1 MPQPPAFEDSS
12 GNVWE
17 DLRLPNHDELMEQAN
32 LVTQIDTIIRQR
44 KLPHRTAARMLDLA
58 PAELS
63 RLFRADFHLYP
74 VHRLRSFL
82 TSLQTSRN
90 QDAA

>member
-12 GNVWE
+12 GNVWK
-17 DLRLPNHDELMEQAN
+17 DLRLPNHDELMQQAN
-32 LVTQIDTIIRQR
+32 LVNEIDTIIRQR
-44 KLPHRTAARMLDLA
+44 KLPHRTAARMLDLT

-74 VHRLRSFL
+74 LHRLRSFL
-82 TSLQTSRN
+82 ATLQAS
-90 QDAA
+90 QAHDAA

>member
-1 MPQPPAFEDSS
+1 MAQPPAFEDST
-12 GNVWE
+12 GNVWA
-17 DLRLPNHDELMEQAN
+17 DLELPNHDELMQQAD
-32 LVTQIDTIIRQR
+32 LVTRIDVIIRQR
-44 KLPHRTAARMLDLA
+44 KLAHGAAARMLGLS

-82 TSLQTSRN
+82 TALQTADA